1 MKKKICFCLVAWMF
15 FQSSSRAQ
23 SVPDSPRSRTN
34 NEIPSSLVAALP
46 SLSRTGREPY
56 RSARVQKF
64 LCYAGYT
71 QKECR
76 EEMVVLRKALANYRA
91 YDLGEWTW
99 VLVRSENWKLILL
112 ARGLNPEVPSLTALG
127 ARTTLFEEA
136 LVAGQIG
143 RLSELMDVWHV
154 GRQALLDLAIR
165 HELGHALCNDVNE
178 RNADR
183 VARLLEQKKT
193 ISCRA
198 TAGPNRVEH
207 EYTRDKQQ
215 LAEFPWRAT
224 LGFGASYRD

>member
-34 NEIPSSLVAALP
+34 NEISSSLVAALP

-56 RSARVQKF
+56 RSAPVQKF

-91 YDLGEWTW
+91 SDLGEWTW

-112 ARGLNPEVPSLTALG
+112 GTRARSWRSSANRSGCE
-127 ARTTLFEEA
+127 
-136 LVAGQIG
+136 
-143 RLSELMDVWHV
+143 
-154 GRQALLDLAIR
+154 
-165 HELGHALCNDVNE
+165 NDVF
-178 RNADR
+178 RR
-183 VARLLEQKKT
+183 GIGGRT
-193 ISCRA
+193 SWSRFRA
-198 TAGPNRVEH
+198 YGCMASRPTGSFGS
-207 EYTRDKQQ
+207 RD
-215 LAEFPWRAT
+215 PP
-224 LGFGASYRD
+224 

>member
-1 MKKKICFCLVAWMF
+1 
-15 FQSSSRAQ
+15 
-23 SVPDSPRSRTN
+23 
-34 NEIPSSLVAALP
+34 
-46 SLSRTGREPY
+46 
-56 RSARVQKF
+56 
-64 LCYAGYT
+64 
-71 QKECR
+71 
-76 EEMVVLRKALANYRA
+76 MVVLRKALANYRA
-91 YDLGEWTW
+91 SDLGEWAW

-224 LGFGASYRD
+224 LGFGAYPTEINT